1 MNEQAPPS
9 LLVIVPRTELEACRR
24 LQQTLDG
31 AGIRVVI
38 DRRSTDRRARFDAR
52 QSEPRADDRRT
63 RADRDA
69 ALAAGRWIVVAAET
83 ERVNVLDADAC
94 AILFLYC
101 SQHSVPCERCQETY
115 RLGWLVRTDRQLAC
129 PRCGDDLSRIVVAHA
144 LRCPN
149 WVPRRTRSARPP
161 ARIDAPAPSA
171 RAAS

>member
-1 MNEQAPPS
+1 MNEQAAPS
-9 LLVIVPRTELEACRR
+9 LLVIVPRTESEACRR

-31 AGIRVVI
+31 AGIRVVL

-52 QSEPRADDRRT
+52 PPERHSKDRRT

-69 ALAAGRWIVVAAET
+69 VLAAGKWIVVAGET
-83 ERVNVLDADAC
+83 EKVDVFDADAR

-101 SQHSVPCERCQETY
+101 SQHPVPCERCQETY
-115 RLGWLVRTDRQLAC
+115 RLGWLVRTERQLSC

-149 WVPRRTRSARPP
+149 WVYRRTRSAKPP

>member
-9 LLVIVPRTELEACRR
+9 LLVIVPRTAAEACRR

-38 DRRSTDRRARFDAR
+38 DRRSTERRARFDAR
-52 QSEPRADDRRT
+52 QSEPQATDRRT
-63 RADRDA
+63 RGDRDA

-83 ERVNVLDADAC
+83 ERVSLFDPDAR

-101 SQHSVPCERCQETY
+101 SQHPVPCERCQETY
-115 RLGWLVRTDRQLAC
+115 RLRWLVRTERQLAC

-149 WVPRRTRSARPP
+149 WVSRGTRSARP
-161 ARIDAPAPSA
+161 AAAIVASASSA